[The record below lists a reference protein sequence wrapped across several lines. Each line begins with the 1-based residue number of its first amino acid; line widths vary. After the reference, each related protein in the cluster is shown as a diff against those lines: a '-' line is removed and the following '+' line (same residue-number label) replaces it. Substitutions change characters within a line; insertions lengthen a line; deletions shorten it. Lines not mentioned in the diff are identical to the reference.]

1 MSLKSAIKK
10 GMGNPN
16 CGIRVLLGPDG
27 PSSTFFL
34 LRMRRADR
42 DSGFLKHKLISKR
55 GRLPGADSLGAAPFH
70 LLMAGRILYGIV
82 LMDILL

>member
-27 PSSTFFL
+27 PGSTFFCPGCGGL
-34 LRMRRADR
+34 TVTPG
-42 DSGFLKHKLISKR
+42 SGSIN
-55 GRLPGADSLGAAPFH
+55 
-70 LLMAGRILYGIV
+70 
-82 LMDILL
+82 